1 MSWRNKLLLMES
13 EQVHVETSPSA
24 VGTLVLSPVFQ
35 DLIAVEIV
43 EAVLFVEAWMC
54 QTAGSSVPSGD

>member
-1 MSWRNKLLLMES
+1 MES

-35 DLIAVEIV
+35 DLTAVEIV